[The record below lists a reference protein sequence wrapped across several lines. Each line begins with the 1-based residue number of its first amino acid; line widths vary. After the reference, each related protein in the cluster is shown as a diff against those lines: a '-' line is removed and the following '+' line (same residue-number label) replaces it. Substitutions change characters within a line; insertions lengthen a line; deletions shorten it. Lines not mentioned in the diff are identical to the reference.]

1 MDVQSQLLFIGSSAK
16 TFKLWWQNEGVR
28 RLAEKPSTPEG
39 VPSRSAVEGHE
50 GSSLKDCSF
59 NAFSERS
66 ATTDWQCGQH
76 AKNSIPPSCSQAHKM
91 TFDLN

>member
-1 MDVQSQLLFIGSSAK
+1 MCKANSFLLGVLPK
-16 TFKLWWQNEGVR
+16 HLNYGGRTKGVR